1 MNERVKTQT
10 LDDFRAA
17 NCKAASC
24 GECGDNRMCLLYCY
38 FSGAGKNS
46 RTDTERTEIEVA
58 VEILEGNG
66 FHVTD
71 AKEERAIPTDNG
83 YMIDERGIRSTGAI
97 LLRAVP
103 VAPATT

>member
-1 MNERVKTQT
+1 MNKRVKTQT

-24 GECGDNRMCLLYCY
+24 EECGNNRMCLPYCF
-38 FSGAGKNS
+38 FSAADKNN
-46 RTDTERTEIEVA
+46 RTEIEA
-58 VEILEGNG
+58 AIEILEDNG

-83 YMIDERGIRSTGAI
+83 HMIDERGIRPTGAI

-103 VAPATT
+103 VTPATA

>member
-1 MNERVKTQT
+1 MNERINTQT

-24 GECGDNRMCLLYCY
+24 EECGNNRMCLPYY
-38 FSGAGKNS
+38 FFSAVAKCS
-46 RTDTERTEIEVA
+46 RTDIEVA
-58 VEILEGNG
+58 VGLLEGNG

-71 AKEERAIPTDNG
+71 AREERSTSTDKG
-83 YMIDERGIRSTGAI
+83 HVIDERGVKTTGAI

-103 VAPATT
+103 VTPATA